1 MARLSESEQE
11 WKERVELSNYRCR
24 DCRELIR
31 FADQESYFK
40 NGLCAPCLKVREEER
55 RGSSERRRRVDD
67 IQVKTQPDQTGAV
80 E

>member
-40 NGLCAPCLKVREEER
+40 NGLCASCLKAREDER
-55 RGSSERRRRVDD
+55 RGLPDPRR
-67 IQVKTQPDQTGAV
+67 QAQNTPPSDQTDAV